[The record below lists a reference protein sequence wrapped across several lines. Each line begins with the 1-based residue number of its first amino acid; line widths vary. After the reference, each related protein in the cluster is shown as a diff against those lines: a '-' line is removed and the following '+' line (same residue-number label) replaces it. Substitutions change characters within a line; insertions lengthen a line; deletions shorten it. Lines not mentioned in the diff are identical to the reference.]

1 MSNRDSLGFGE
12 LLPQD
17 VVQIFAQE
25 KHGKKGH
32 KKRSHSLGRALG
44 WLKGKKRKDL
54 GPNGRNLGLGPAL
67 DLALDGHQAGQQG
80 GHKGVQRSG
89 RQTHPHGNSHALPK
103 RDDDD
108 KTQAPL
114 LLQENVFIEASRP
127 KHLEDLHTEALEGLK
142 MMQQEETNN
151 GVEFQDNESTISRR
165 TVQTDGEGGGFM
177 TDSTIADTSSIVS
190 VQSSVSTRSS
200 RSGLTR
206 QGSTFRPLNSGK
218 KSEKTRRRRHR
229 KTVAGIPQHVQREW
243 GLDRQGW
250 TLAHK
255 LDEEQL
261 YNGETDESP
270 TTDGPQLA
278 AQSQK
283 GAGAG
288 LQDKKIIHPLNKA
301 QIKKLNA
308 THAGH
313 RDDLALLYHLGPDF
327 SDGQR
332 PRSLA
337 VPWMTTANSLQQE
350 PPSPVMSMSPQAPYM
365 SKIIPN
371 AVLPPSI
378 EVVEISRKQSR
389 NSLRTVS
396 KSSLLLSSPA
406 PSRASSRASSSRTTS
421 SRGSTITSASR
432 QNSQNLSDSSC
443 WSNSESSETLVSDSS
458 TISSSSTPR
467 QMLQDGDA
475 SAKEDNVSKS
485 SNYNSN
491 GVLIG
496 KAQAPKKEGPFVRSM
511 SVMKS
516 KKAPPPPSRS
526 YSLHNKMKRR
536 SRDLAEVRVFPGE
549 SSLHRIST
557 TVEENEKNHSEPS
570 SMSSRIIDSPGYN
583 ADTSSLDESTGSFSP
598 IRAQALKA
606 EEAVKVDYS
615 QEKQEPPQEN
625 KPSKII
631 SPSSGYSSQ
640 DATSPQLSKQPQS
653 TSPRHKIILAKL
665 QKFFPGS
672 TSTGSAP
679 SPLAQSEAPEN
690 SKHSGDNNMDSVDTV
705 GVSASVRT
713 LRELFNIP
721 PPPKVHAP
729 PPPPPEV
736 WAHSKRSFE
745 LLLGPPAPDN
755 LDAIIKKNPKDRR
768 QQRQSPSAST
778 DGSVKSSV
786 VERKQ
791 KNPAVTVESINGS
804 LHVIERR
811 KVQESVISS
820 AEIHKEKNERLA
832 QNVDLKGNGKVTEK
846 AKVSDII
853 NEMLVKA
860 VEKRE
865 ERVTA
870 ALKEDP
876 NKTST
881 ETTEVKTNMDISLA
895 HISPSP
901 SPAVSHHSPQPHAK
915 QTTEVTSVTL
925 VRAVVSPESSW
936 PPPPPPP
943 PIAQVGVAGPDV
955 TDFPPPPPL
964 FGEVG
969 FVIPVQVPPERSTPG
984 GDSSATT
991 SVVSVV
997 ITEAEPQNSSS
1008 SQGITPPPLNIPP
1021 PPPYTAPPPPI
1032 NAVSPPTI
1040 KKAHL
1045 PPREIFPPP
1054 PKEFSPPPP
1063 EEFSPPQTKEVSP
1076 LPPKEI
1082 PPPPPKEVSPPPPP
1096 KKVSPPPPKEVSLPP
1111 PKEVSPPAPK
1121 EVSPPPP
1128 KEVSPPAP
1136 KEVSPPPPKEVSPP
1150 PPKEV
1155 SPPPPKEVSPPP
1167 PKEVSPPAPKEVSP
1181 PDPKEISPAAP
1192 KEVPPLPPNEV
1203 SLPPPKQSSPLLV
1216 KHVSPP
1222 LAIKVPPSTEILA
1235 PSTEEVVLLSSQK
1248 CVSQSSVE
1256 ETLVCKLNPPQSIP
1270 PPPPL
1275 QSKPYLSERDIYLPK
1290 EDILAEPETNQVS
1303 PSSILLPPQGIPPPP
1318 PVEQPQAVPGPT
1330 THEVPP
1336 SQPSEVSIQKGPE
1349 TSPSPEKPQE
1359 PAPSPSVN
1367 IPLPPP
1373 LPVQGL
1379 TSIKLQS
1386 STVSTESQELT
1397 SAHVVQEEPT
1407 PIVTPSLL
1415 QKVKLRSVNSSPEP
1429 PKTQEELK
1437 TEVTM
1442 RKQQPS
1448 DQVPT
1453 SSANGEAPQKPIRR
1467 SLIVTSPTSTSLPVI
1482 VTSQPALPKS
1492 QSLVAPPASSS
1503 TVPSPM
1509 KKSPPATTA
1518 SPSMKLQEAIRL
1530 RTAARSKES
1539 PASRLSVPSPTSPI
1553 DLQRSPKSPT
1563 NTASFIF
1570 SKSNRKV
1577 VIETNPVTEAKT
1589 RVQNKLEVSPVTKV
1603 VSESESLKKG
1613 SKVPPPVA
1621 KKPKSKAKENETSEG
1636 TEQTAGQEAQQ
1647 ESIHDGAEKTN
1658 GTAGAAEGG
1667 ETLST

>member
-25 KHGKKGH
+25 KHSKKGH

-44 WLKGKKRKDL
+44 WLKGKKRKNL
-54 GPNGRNLGLGPAL
+54 GPNGRSLGLGPAL
-67 DLALDGHQAGQQG
+67 DLALDGHHA

-108 KTQAPL
+108 EIQAPL
-114 LLQENVFIEASRP
+114 LVQENVFIEASRP

-151 GVEFQDNESTISRR
+151 GVEFQDNESTISTR
-165 TVQTDGEGGGFM
+165 TAQTDGEGGGFM
-177 TDSTIADTSSIVS
+177 TDSSIADTSSIVS

-250 TLAHK
+250 SLANK

-270 TTDGPQLA
+270 TTDNQLLA

-283 GAGAG
+283 GAGAS
-288 LQDKKIIHPLNKA
+288 LQDKRILHPLNKA
-301 QIKKLNA
+301 HIKQLNDS
-308 THAGH
+308 HAGH
-313 RDDLALLYHLGPDF
+313 RDDLALLHRMGSGF

-350 PPSPVMSMSPQAPYM
+350 PPNPVMSMSPQANYM

-378 EVVEISRKQSR
+378 DVVEISRKQSR

-406 PSRASSRASSSRTTS
+406 PSRCSSRASSSRTTS
-421 SRGSTITSASR
+421 SKGSTITSASR
-432 QNSQNLSDSSC
+432 NNPHNLSDSSC

-458 TISSSSTPR
+458 TISRSSTPR
-467 QMLQDGDA
+467 QRSQDGEA
-475 SAKEDNVSKS
+475 FAKEDNVSKS
-485 SNYNSN
+485 SN
-491 GVLIG
+491 GTLIG
-496 KAQAPKKEGPFVRSM
+496 EAQAPKKEGPFVRSL
-511 SVMKS
+511 SIMKS

-549 SSLHRIST
+549 SSHHRIST

-570 SMSSRIIDSPGYN
+570 SMSSSIIDSPGYN
-583 ADTSSLDESTGSFSP
+583 ADTSSLDESTRSFSP

-606 EEAVKVDYS
+606 EEAVNVDSS
-615 QEKQEPPQEN
+615 QEKQETPQEN
-625 KPSKII
+625 RPRKII

-640 DATSPQLSKQPQS
+640 DGTSPQLSKQPQS

-672 TSTGSAP
+672 TSAGSAR
-679 SPLAQSEAPEN
+679 SPLTQSEAPKN
-690 SKHSGDNNMDSVDTV
+690 IRPSGDNNMDSVDTV
-705 GVSASVRT
+705 GASASVRT

-721 PPPKVHAP
+721 PPPIVHAP

-755 LDAIIKKNPKDRR
+755 LYAIIKKNPKDRR

-791 KNPAVTVESINGS
+791 KNPVVTVESSNGS

-811 KVQESVISS
+811 KFQESVISND
-820 AEIHKEKNERLA
+820 EIHKEKNERLA

-846 AKVSDII
+846 AKVRDII
-853 NEMLVKA
+853 NEMLVTA
-860 VEKRE
+860 IEKRE

-870 ALKEDP
+870 ATKEDA
-876 NKTST
+876 TMTFT
-881 ETTEVKTNMDISLA
+881 EKTNMEIALA
-895 HISPSP
+895 LASPSP
-901 SPAVSHHSPQPHAK
+901 SHHSPQPHDK

-943 PIAQVGVAGPDV
+943 TIAQVDVAGPDV

-984 GDSSATT
+984 GESSATT

-997 ITEAEPQNSSS
+997 IPDAEPQNSSS
-1008 SQGITPPPLNIPP
+1008 SQGAAPPPLNIPP

-1032 NAVSPPTI
+1032 TAVSPPTI

-1054 PKEFSPPPP
+1054 PKEFSPPPQP
-1063 EEFSPPQTKEVSP
+1063 KEFSPPPQ
-1076 LPPKEI
+1076 
-1082 PPPPPKEVSPPPPP
+1082 
-1096 KKVSPPPPKEVSLPP
+1096 
-1111 PKEVSPPAPK
+1111 PK

-1136 KEVSPPPPKEVSPP
+1136 KEVSLPAPKEVSLPPPKEVSPP

-1155 SPPPPKEVSPPP
+1155 PPPPPKDVSPPP
-1167 PKEVSPPAPKEVSP
+1167 PKEVPPPAPKEDSP
-1181 PDPKEISPAAP
+1181 PSLKEASPAEP
-1192 KEVPPLPPNEV
+1192 KEVPPIPPNEV
-1203 SLPPPKQSSPLLV
+1203 CLPPPEQVSPPKQSSPR
-1216 KHVSPP
+1216 
-1222 LAIKVPPSTEILA
+1222 LAIKDPPSTEILA
-1235 PSTEEVVLLSSQK
+1235 PSTEEVVLLSSQES
-1248 CVSQSSVE
+1248 VSQSSVE
-1256 ETLVCKLNPPQSIP
+1256 ETLACKLNPPQSIP
-1270 PPPPL
+1270 PSPTL
-1275 QSKPYLSERDIYLPK
+1275 QSQPYVSERDIDLPK
-1290 EDILAEPETNQVS
+1290 EDIVPDPEINQVS
-1303 PSSILLPPQGIPPPP
+1303 TSSILLPPQSIPPPP
-1318 PVEQPQAVPGPT
+1318 PVEQPQAVPRQT
-1330 THEVPP
+1330 TDEVPP
-1336 SQPSEVSIQKGPE
+1336 SQPSEVSIPQGPE
-1349 TSPSPEKPQE
+1349 TSPSPEE
-1359 PAPSPSVN
+1359 PAPSQSVN

-1373 LPVQGL
+1373 LPMQGL

-1386 STVSTESQELT
+1386 STVSTENQSQELN
-1397 SAHVVQEEPT
+1397 SAHVVEEEPT
-1407 PIVTPSLL
+1407 PFVTPSLL
-1415 QKVKLRSVNSSPEP
+1415 QMVKLRSVNSSPEP
-1429 PKTQEELK
+1429 PKAQEELK

-1448 DQVPT
+1448 DQAPT

-1467 SLIVTSPTSTSLPVI
+1467 SLIVTCPTSTSLPAI

-1503 TVPSPM
+1503 TVPSPT

-1539 PASRLSVPSPTSPI
+1539 PASRLSVPSPTSPL

-1563 NTASFIF
+1563 STASFIF

-1577 VIETNPVTEAKT
+1577 VIETKPVTEAKT

-1603 VSESESLKKG
+1603 VSESESLKKA
-1613 SKVPPPVA
+1613 SKMPPPVA
-1621 KKPKSKAKENETSEG
+1621 KKPKSKATENETSEG

-1647 ESIHDGAEKTN
+1647 ESNHDGAEKTN

-1667 ETLST
+1667 ETVST

>member
-25 KHGKKGH
+25 KHSKRGH

-44 WLKGKKRKDL
+44 WLQRKKRKGL

-67 DLALDGHQAGQQG
+67 DLALVGHPSAQQG
-80 GHKGVQRSG
+80 GDKGGQRSG
-89 RQTHPHGNSHALPK
+89 RHTHPHGNSHAVPK

-108 KTQAPL
+108 KTPAPP

-127 KHLEDLHTEALEGLK
+127 KYLEDLHTEALEGLK
-142 MMQQEETNN
+142 MMQHEETNY
-151 GVEFQDNESTISRR
+151 GVEYQDNESTISTM

-206 QGSTFRPLNSGK
+206 QGSTFRPL

-229 KTVAGIPQHVQREW
+229 KTVVGIPQHVQREM
-243 GLDRQGW
+243 GLDRVGW
-250 TLAHK
+250 TLAQK
-255 LDEEQL
+255 LDEEPL
-261 YNGETDESP
+261 YNGETDDSP
-270 TTDGPQLA
+270 TTDGPQ
-278 AQSQK
+278 QTSESQK
-283 GAGAG
+283 NRAG
-288 LQDKKIIHPLNKA
+288 LQDKKIIHPLNKD
-301 QIKKLNA
+301 QIKQLNA

-313 RDDLALLYHLGPDF
+313 RDDLALLHRLGPNL

-337 VPWMTTANSLQQE
+337 VPWMTTANSLQPE
-350 PPSPVMSMSPQAPYM
+350 PPSPVMSMSPQAAYM

-378 EVVEISRKQSR
+378 EVVEISRGRSR

-421 SRGSTITSASR
+421 SRSSTITSASR
-432 QNSQNLSDSSC
+432 QNPLNLSDSSC
-443 WSNSESSETLVSDSS
+443 WSNSDSSETLVSDSS

-467 QMLQDGDA
+467 QKSQDGDA
-475 SAKEDNVSKS
+475 SAKEGKIIKTFKY
-485 SNYNSN
+485 NYN
-491 GVLIG
+491 GVLTG
-496 KAQAPKKEGPFVRSM
+496 KAEAAKKEGPFVRSL

-516 KKAPPPPSRS
+516 KKAPTPPSRS
-526 YSLHNKMKRR
+526 YSLHSKMKRR
-536 SRDLAEVRVFPGE
+536 SRDLAEVRVIPGE

-557 TVEENEKNHSEPS
+557 TVEENEKNNSGPS
-570 SMSSRIIDSPGYN
+570 PMSPRIIDSPGYN
-583 ADTSSLDESTGSFSP
+583 ADTSSLDDSTGSFSP
-598 IRAQALKA
+598 IRSQALKA
-606 EEAVKVDYS
+606 EEAVKVDSS
-615 QEKQEPPQEN
+615 QEKQDPPKEN

-640 DATSPQLSKQPQS
+640 DAISPQLPKQPHS
-653 TSPRHKIILAKL
+653 SSPKHKRGILAKL
-665 QKFFPGS
+665 QKLFPGS
-672 TSTGSAP
+672 TSAGSAP
-679 SPLAQSEAPEN
+679 SPLTQSENPEN
-690 SKHSGDNNMDSVDTV
+690 TKHNKMDSVDTV

-755 LDAIIKKNPKDRR
+755 IYAIIKKNPKDRR
-768 QQRQSPSAST
+768 QQRQPPSAST
-778 DGSVKSSV
+778 DGSVKSLE
-786 VERKQ
+786 VERKHM
-791 KNPAVTVESINGS
+791 NPAVTVESINGS
-804 LHVIERR
+804 IERR
-811 KVQESVISS
+811 KVQESLILN
-820 AEIHKEKNERLA
+820 AEIHKEMNERLA
-832 QNVDLKGNGKVTEK
+832 QNVDLKGNVKVTEK

-853 NEMLVKA
+853 NVMLVKA

-865 ERVTA
+865 ERMKSEA
-870 ALKEDP
+870 NDK
-876 NKTST
+876 ST
-881 ETTEVKTNMDISLA
+881 ETTEVKTNMDTLPAISLA
-895 HISPSP
+895 RISPFP
-901 SPAVSHHSPQPHAK
+901 SPAVLHHSPQPHTK
-915 QTTEVTSVTL
+915 QSTEVTSVTS

-936 PPPPPPP
+936 PPPPPP
-943 PIAQVGVAGPDV
+943 ITQVGVSGPDEL
-955 TDFPPPPPL
+955 DFPLPPPL
-964 FGEVG
+964 FGDAG
-969 FVIPVQVPPERSTPG
+969 FVIPVQVPPERSTPD

-991 SVVSVV
+991 SVVTLVM
-997 ITEAEPQNSSS
+997 TEAETQKSSS
-1008 SQGITPPPLNIPP
+1008 SEGIAPPPLNIPP

-1032 NAVSPPTI
+1032 KSVSPTTI
-1040 KKAHL
+1040 KKACL
-1045 PPREIFPPP
+1045 PPREIFLPP
-1054 PKEFSPPPP
+1054 PKEFSPL
-1063 EEFSPPQTKEVSP
+1063 PQ
-1076 LPPKEI
+1076 I
-1082 PPPPPKEVSPPPPP
+1082 
-1096 KKVSPPPPKEVSLPP
+1096 
-1111 PKEVSPPAPK
+1111 K

-1128 KEVSPPAP
+1128 KEVSP
-1136 KEVSPPPPKEVSPP
+1136 PPPPKEVSPP

-1167 PKEVSPPAPKEVSP
+1167 TKEVSPPPPKEVSLPPPKESSSPPPKESSPPPSKEVSPPAPKEVSP
-1181 PDPKEISPAAP
+1181 PPPKDVSPPPP
-1192 KEVPPLPPNEV
+1192 KEVSPSAPEEV
-1203 SLPPPKQSSPLLV
+1203 SPPKQSPPLLV
-1216 KHVSPP
+1216 KHVPPP
-1222 LAIKVPPSTEILA
+1222 LVIKVPPSTEILT
-1235 PSTEEVVLLSSQK
+1235 PSTEKVVLLSSQES
-1248 CVSQSSVE
+1248 VSQSSVE

-1275 QSKPYLSERDIYLPK
+1275 QLKPHLSDIDLPQ
-1290 EDILAEPETNQVS
+1290 EDILPEIKTNQAS
-1303 PSSILLPPQGIPPPP
+1303 LSSTLAPPESIPPLPPI
-1318 PVEQPQAVPGPT
+1318 EQPQALAGPT

-1336 SQPSEVSIQKGPE
+1336 SEVSIPQSLE

-1359 PAPSPSVN
+1359 QAPSPSVN

-1379 TSIKLQS
+1379 TTIKLQS
-1386 STVSTESQELT
+1386 STVSTETPSQELT
-1397 SAHVVQEEPT
+1397 PSNVVQEEST
-1407 PIVTPSLL
+1407 LLVTPSLL
-1415 QKVKLRSVNSSPEP
+1415 QMVKLRSVNSSPEP
-1429 PKTQEELK
+1429 PKAQEDPK
-1437 TEVTM
+1437 AEVTM

-1453 SSANGEAPQKPIRR
+1453 SSVNGEAPQKPIRR
-1467 SLIVTSPTSTSLPVI
+1467 SLIVTSPTSTSPPVN
-1482 VTSQPALPKS
+1482 VTSEPALPKL
-1492 QSLVAPPASSS
+1492 QPLVAPPASSS
-1503 TVPSPM
+1503 PVPSPT

-1539 PASRLSVPSPTSPI
+1539 PASRLSLQPPTSPI

-1563 NTASFIF
+1563 STASFIF
-1570 SKSNRKV
+1570 SKSNKKV
-1577 VIETNPVTEAKT
+1577 VIETKPVPEAKAK
-1589 RVQNKLEVSPVTKV
+1589 VQNKLEVSSVTKV
-1603 VSESESLKKG
+1603 VSEPESLKTT

-1621 KKPKSKAKENETSEG
+1621 KKPKSKTKENETSEG
-1636 TEQTAGQEAQQ
+1636 MEQTAGQEAQR

-1658 GTAGAAEGG
+1658 GTAGAAEAG
-1667 ETLST
+1667 ETPST

>member
-17 VVQIFAQE
+17 VVQIFAEE
-25 KHGKKGH
+25 KHNKKGH

-67 DLALDGHQAGQQG
+67 DLALVGHHA

-108 KTQAPL
+108 ETQAPPL
-114 LLQENVFIEASRP
+114 VQENVFIEASRP
-127 KHLEDLHTEALEGLK
+127 KYLEDLHTEAQEGLK

-151 GVEFQDNESTISRR
+151 GVEFQDNESTISTR
-165 TVQTDGEGGGFM
+165 TAQTDGEGGGFM
-177 TDSTIADTSSIVS
+177 TDSSIADTSSIVS
-190 VQSSVSTRSS
+190 GQSSVSTRSS

-218 KSEKTRRRRHR
+218 KSEKTRRRRQR

-261 YNGETDESP
+261 YNGETDESS
-270 TTDGPQLA
+270 TSDGQQLA

-288 LQDKKIIHPLNKA
+288 LQDKRILHPLNKA
-301 QIKKLNA
+301 HIKQLNA
-308 THAGH
+308 AHAGH
-313 RDDLALLYHLGPDF
+313 RDDLALLHRLGSGF
-327 SDGQR
+327 SDEQR

-350 PPSPVMSMSPQAPYM
+350 PPSPVMSMSPQANYM

-378 EVVEISRKQSR
+378 DVVEISRKQSR

-406 PSRASSRASSSRTTS
+406 PSRASSRASSSRSTS

-432 QNSQNLSDSSC
+432 NNPHNMSDSSC

-458 TISSSSTPR
+458 TISRSSTPR
-467 QMLQDGDA
+467 QKSQNGDA

-485 SNYNSN
+485 SN

-496 KAQAPKKEGPFVRSM
+496 KAQAPKTEGPFVRSL

-536 SRDLAEVRVFPGE
+536 SRDLAEVRVYPGE
-549 SSLHRIST
+549 SSLHTIST
-557 TVEENEKNHSEPS
+557 TVEENEQNHSEPS
-570 SMSSRIIDSPGYN
+570 SMSSSIIDSPGYN
-583 ADTSSLDESTGSFSP
+583 ADTSSLEDSTGSFSP
-598 IRAQALKA
+598 IRAQAVKA
-606 EEAVKVDYS
+606 KEAAKVDSS
-615 QEKQEPPQEN
+615 QKKQEPPQEN
-625 KPSKII
+625 RPSKII

-640 DATSPQLSKQPQS
+640 DATSPKPSKQPQS
-653 TSPRHKIILAKL
+653 TSPRHKVILAKL
-665 QKFFPGS
+665 QRFFPGS
-672 TSTGSAP
+672 SSAGSAP

-690 SKHSGDNNMDSVDTV
+690 NKPSGDNNMDSVDTV
-705 GVSASVRT
+705 GASASVRT

-755 LDAIIKKNPKDRR
+755 LYAIIKKNPKDRR

-811 KVQESVISS
+811 KVQESVTSN
-820 AEIHKEKNERLA
+820 AEIHKEMNERLA

-846 AKVSDII
+846 AKVNDII

-865 ERVTA
+865 ERLTA
-870 ALKEDP
+870 AIKEDAK
-876 NKTST
+876 KTST

-895 HISPSP
+895 RFSPSP
-901 SPAVSHHSPQPHAK
+901 SHHSPQPHAK
-915 QTTEVTSVTL
+915 QTTEVTSVSL

-984 GDSSATT
+984 GDSSGTT
-991 SVVSVV
+991 SVLSVV

-1008 SQGITPPPLNIPP
+1008 SQGIAPPQLNIPP

-1032 NAVSPPTI
+1032 TAVSPPTI

-1054 PKEFSPPPP
+1054 PIV
-1063 EEFSPPQTKEVSP
+1063 FSPPQTREVSP

-1082 PPPPPKEVSPPPPP
+1082 PPPPNKEVSPPPPL
-1096 KKVSPPPPKEVSLPP
+1096 KEVSPPPPKEVSPPARKEVSLPPSKEVSPPPPKEVSPPAPEEVSKPPTKEVSPPAPEEVSPPP

-1136 KEVSPPPPKEVSPP
+1136 KEVSPPAPKEVSL
-1150 PPKEV
+1150 
-1155 SPPPPKEVSPPP
+1155 PP

-1181 PDPKEISPAAP
+1181 SPPKEVSPPAPKEVSPPAPKEVSPPAPKEVSPPAPKEVSPPAPEEVSPAAP

-1203 SLPPPKQSSPLLV
+1203 SLPPPEQVSPPKQSSPLLV

-1235 PSTEEVVLLSSQK
+1235 PSTEEVVLLSSQEG
-1248 CVSQSSVE
+1248 VSQSSVE
-1256 ETLVCKLNPPQSIP
+1256 ETLACKLNPPQSIP

-1275 QSKPYLSERDIYLPK
+1275 QSKPCLSERDIDLPR
-1290 EDILAEPETNQVS
+1290 EDILPDPEINQVS
-1303 PSSILLPPQGIPPPP
+1303 PSSILLPPQSIPPPP
-1318 PVEQPQAVPGPT
+1318 PVEQPQDVPGPT
-1330 THEVPP
+1330 THEVPL
-1336 SQPSEVSIQKGPE
+1336 SQPSEVSIPQGPE

-1359 PAPSPSVN
+1359 PAPPSVN

-1386 STVSTESQELT
+1386 STVSTENQSQELT
-1397 SAHVVQEEPT
+1397 SAHVVEEEPT
-1407 PIVTPSLL
+1407 PVVTPSLL
-1415 QKVKLRSVNSSPEP
+1415 QMVKLRSVNSSPEP
-1429 PKTQEELK
+1429 PKAEEELK

-1448 DQVPT
+1448 DPVPT

-1467 SLIVTSPTSTSLPVI
+1467 SLIVI
-1482 VTSQPALPKS
+1482 
-1492 QSLVAPPASSS
+1492 APPASSS
-1503 TVPSPM
+1503 TVPSPT
-1509 KKSPPATTA
+1509 KKSPPASTA

-1530 RTAARSKES
+1530 RTAARSKEG
-1539 PASRLSVPSPTSPI
+1539 PASRLSVPSPTSPM

-1563 NTASFIF
+1563 NTASFVF

-1577 VIETNPVTEAKT
+1577 VIETQPVTEAKT
-1589 RVQNKLEVSPVTKV
+1589 RVQNKLEVSPVTK
-1603 VSESESLKKG
+1603 
-1613 SKVPPPVA
+1613 A
-1621 KKPKSKAKENETSEG
+1621 M
-1636 TEQTAGQEAQQ
+1636 GQRRQMGQQ
-1647 ESIHDGAEKTN
+1647 VQ
-1658 GTAGAAEGG
+1658 
-1667 ETLST
+1667 